1 KNLPIIVYLAAVN
14 TKKSQ
19 MEKMPDE
26 IIAHYFYQYP
36 EDELDVGFKQYDKLN
51 FFDYIFR
58 LEMRKKF
65 PLSPRSVSTTDVL
78 EDMPLIANM
87 ASSYYSR
94 VMSASDAENQQ
105 VSDQKTDTVKRNSPQ
120 EEHAIIAHLTTDI
133 CFCRVPCVGNDQD
146 KSNSYQNILPDNYFS
161 SREAWNIY
169 QIGLNF
175 REKHLHKL
183 LNSETMQAVTEC
195 FETQYAQKIKGAAYK
210 IQLDQQQFETLLCE
224 YQKKNQDDL
233 LSAVYTANILHN
245 AKYTDPT
252 EIEPAYQGAP
262 CMLYLLGMEGKSYNV
277 FGDCVADVLCSEG
290 YAGDQFTEKRGKIK
304 TICPDYSAER
314 ACEQAMSLIDDVFD
328 VFLEYII
335 TICFKYS
342 WCMCKINNNLI
353 VDSLILIGDR
363 VNVLQQYASR
373 KKTSIK
379 KLLLQKLQNPQYVNE
394 LFEKMQTISDEPSP
408 DEQLSKEVFEKDIQ
422 TKVIPVIEKMLI
434 VPEEEFIDLMYQ
446 SVRRFVY
453 INK

>member
-1 KNLPIIVYLAAVN
+1 
-14 TKKSQ
+14 
-19 MEKMPDE
+19 
-26 IIAHYFYQYP
+26 
-36 EDELDVGFKQYDKLN
+36 
-51 FFDYIFR
+51 
-58 LEMRKKF
+58 
-65 PLSPRSVSTTDVL
+65 
-78 EDMPLIANM
+78 
-87 ASSYYSR
+87 
-94 VMSASDAENQQ
+94 
-105 VSDQKTDTVKRNSPQ
+105 
-120 EEHAIIAHLTTDI
+120 
-133 CFCRVPCVGNDQD
+133 
-146 KSNSYQNILPDNYFS
+146 
-161 SREAWNIY
+161 
-169 QIGLNF
+169 
-175 REKHLHKL
+175 
-183 LNSETMQAVTEC
+183 MQAVTEC